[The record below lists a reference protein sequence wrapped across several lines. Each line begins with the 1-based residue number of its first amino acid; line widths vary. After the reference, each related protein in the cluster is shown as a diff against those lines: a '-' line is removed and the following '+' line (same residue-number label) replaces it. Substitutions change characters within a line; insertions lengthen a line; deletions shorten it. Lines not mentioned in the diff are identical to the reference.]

1 MTVVQLY
8 NAFNKWTPFTII
20 DVFEHK
26 SGTFHSYIYS
36 EDMLKRYAN
45 HVVVSF
51 DYDTECDRIKIE
63 V

>member
-20 DVFEHK
+20 EVFEHK
-26 SGTFHSYIYS
+26 SGEFHSYIYI
-36 EDMLKRYAN
+36 EDMLKLYAN

-51 DYDTECDRIKIE
+51 DYDAEGDRIKIE